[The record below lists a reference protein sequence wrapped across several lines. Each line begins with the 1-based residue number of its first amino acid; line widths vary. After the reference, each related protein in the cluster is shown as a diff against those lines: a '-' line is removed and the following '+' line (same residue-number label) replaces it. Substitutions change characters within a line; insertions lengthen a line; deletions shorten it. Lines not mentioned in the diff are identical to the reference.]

1 MNFIAFI
8 TQDWSANS
16 QNTKGKLI
24 AVLFR
29 IANWSSGRKIIRF
42 ILFPYLVFYRIVV
55 EWVLGIEL
63 PYNLTIGEGL
73 KVYHGQALVV
83 HKHTVIGRNCLLRQS
98 TTIGNNGKA
107 GGSPS
112 IGDNV
117 NIGANVC
124 IIGPITIGNNVV
136 IGAGSVVTKSIPPG
150 SIAVGNPARVIRQVK
165 NTTHTYTTE
174 LLIA

>member
-1 MNFIAFI
+1 MNFIDFI

-24 AVLFR
+24 AILFR
-29 IANWSSGRKIIRF
+29 IANWSCGRRLIRF
-42 ILFPYLVFYRIVV
+42 VLFPYLIFYRVVV
-55 EWVLGIEL
+55 EWLLGIEL
-63 PYNLTIGEGL
+63 PYNLTIGKGL

-83 HKHTVIGRNCLLRQS
+83 HKHTVIGRNCVLRQS

-107 GGSPS
+107 GGSPD

-124 IIGPITIGNNVV
+124 IIGPVTIGNNVV
-136 IGAGSVVTKSIPPG
+136 IGAGSVVTKSIPPD
-150 SIAVGNPARVIRQVK
+150 SIVVGNPARVIRQVK
-165 NTTHTYTTE
+165 DVVPTYETN
-174 LLIA
+174 LQAV